1 MVWPTLGSRTAKE
14 QERELTVEVDVVVRC
29 RGAGAAAVCRRRRRR
44 RLESGVLG
52 GESGVSAARVA
63 HHAARIVVEVAAVG
77 ALQLRRV
84 VHHLVAV
91 DQLRVGVG
99 VGAVRTAVQ
108 ARRLAAA
115 AAAVADSAV
124 PHLRPRTDNSRSTVA
139 DYDDISGLRQR

>member
-1 MVWPTLGSRTAKE
+1 MVWPPLGSRTAKE
-14 QERELTVEVDVVVRC
+14 QEQELTVEVDVVVRC
-29 RGAGAAAVCRRRRRR
+29 RGGGAAAVCRRRRRRR

-99 VGAVRTAVQ
+99 VRAVRTAV
-108 ARRLAAA
+108 
-115 AAAVADSAV
+115 
-124 PHLRPRTDNSRSTVA
+124 
-139 DYDDISGLRQR
+139 

>member
-14 QERELTVEVDVVVRC
+14 QEQELTVEVDVVVR
-29 RGAGAAAVCRRRRRR
+29 GGGAAAVCRRRRRR

-99 VGAVRTAVQ
+99 VRAVRTAVQ

-115 AAAVADSAV
+115 AAAAAAVADSGV
-124 PHLRPRTDNSRSTVA
+124 PRLRPRTDNSRSTVA
-139 DYDDISGLRQR
+139 DYDISGLRQR

>member
-99 VGAVRTAVQ
+99 VRAVRTAVQ
-108 ARRLAAA
+108 ASRLAAA

-124 PHLRPRTDNSRSTVA
+124 PRLRPRTDN
-139 DYDDISGLRQR
+139 

>member
-14 QERELTVEVDVVVRC
+14 QEQELTVEVDVVVRG
-29 RGAGAAAVCRRRRRR
+29 RSGGAAAVCRWRRRR

-99 VGAVRTAVQ
+99 VRTVRTAVE

-115 AAAVADSAV
+115 AAAAVADTAV
-124 PHLRPRTDNSRSTVA
+124 PRLRPRTDN
-139 DYDDISGLRQR
+139 

>member
-14 QERELTVEVDVVVRC
+14 QEQKLTVEVDVVVRC
-29 RGAGAAAVCRRRRRR
+29 RGRGAAAVCRRRR

-99 VGAVRTAVQ
+99 VRTVRTAVQ
-108 ARRLAAA
+108 ASRLAAAA
-115 AAAVADSAV
+115 AAAVADTAV
-124 PHLRPRTDNSRSTVA
+124 PRLRPRTDN
-139 DYDDISGLRQR
+139 